1 VRINRFEEIKA
12 WQKSRILVKE
22 IYTEFRDLKD
32 YSFKNQIQ
40 RAVISVQNNIAEG
53 FERRGNKELR
63 QFLYISKG
71 SSAEVRSMLYNALD
85 LGYVK
90 NDRFSNLY
98 DKTEEVS
105 KMLSGL
111 IKKL

>member
-1 VRINRFEEIKA
+1 MRINRFEEIKA